1 MGDPAVYTLGYEGLS
16 VDQFFGILTENG
28 ILHLID
34 VRRDPVSR
42 RYGFHKKTLASL
54 CDGHGIEYTHLAVL
68 GIESKY
74 RKEIKTEADRK
85 ALLSYYETEILKRE
99 AEEVA
104 LVSRLISERP
114 SVLMCLESD
123 PNRCHRSILAETV
136 AKISGLPVRHL
147 MAEKIHTNQ
156 LRMF

>member
-1 MGDPAVYTLGYEGLS
+1 MGDIAVYTLGYEGLS
-16 VDQFFGILTENG
+16 IDEFFGILTENG

-54 CDGHGIEYTHLAVL
+54 CEAHGIEYTHMPKL

-74 RKEIKTEADRK
+74 RKEIKTEADHRI
-85 ALLSYYETEILKRE
+85 LLSYYKTEILERE
-99 AEEVA
+99 AEAVS
-104 LVSRLISERP
+104 LVSRLMSERP
-114 SVLMCLESD
+114 SMLMCFEAD
-123 PNRCHRSILAETV
+123 PKRCHRSILAEAV
-136 AKISGLPVRHL
+136 AKVSGLPVRHL
-147 MAEKIHTNQ
+147 KAEKIDTNQ